1 MKRAHAQGARLR
13 PICRVLGLSLRTLER
28 WQASSDNEDR
38 RRGPLQGP
46 VNKLSTEECQ
56 SILHLCCSP
65 EFVDQTPRQI
75 VIRLA
80 DRGTYLASES
90 SFYRILRAH
99 ELLAHR
105 GKARAPRYVR
115 PKELLATRPNQV
127 WSWDITYLRTQV
139 VGIFFYLYLVMDIYS
154 RKILS
159 WHLDIRQSEKA
170 SSTLIKKT
178 CEQENVKE
186 NELFIHS
193 DNGGPMRGSTML
205 ATLQKLG
212 VIPSFSRP
220 HVSNDNAFSEALFK
234 TLKYHPIYPLHPFK
248 NLNEAK
254 SWVERFVSWYN
265 FEHLHSQISYV
276 TPQSRYLGEDRMI
289 LEKRSGVY
297 LEAKA
302 RTPQRW
308 SKNIRRWEAKPFV
321 VLNPLQVN
329 LLKDIQSDVPQR
341 NRHHS

>member
-1 MKRAHAQGARLR
+1 MKQAQAQGARLR

-28 WQASSDNEDR
+28 WQASLDQEDG
-38 RRGPLQGP
+38 RRGPIQGP
-46 VNKLSTEECQ
+46 ANKLKPEECQ
-56 SILHLCCSP
+56 HILTLCCSP

-90 SFYRILRAH
+90 SFYRLLRAH

-105 GKARAPRYVR
+105 GKARAPQNVR

-127 WSWDITYLRTQV
+127 WSWDITYLRTEV
-139 VGIFFYLYLVMDIYS
+139 VGMFFYLYLVMDIYS

-159 WHLDIRQSEKA
+159 WHLDVRQTEQA
-170 SSTLIKKT
+170 SSALMKRT

-234 TLKYHPIYPLHPFK
+234 TLKYHPIYPLKPFK
-248 NLNEAK
+248 TLDEAK
-254 SWVERFVSWYN
+254 IWVERFVQWYN

-276 TPQSRYLGEDRMI
+276 TPQSRYLGEDAAI
-289 LEKRSGVY
+289 LEKRNLVY

-302 RTPQRW
+302 KTPQRW

-321 VLNPLQVN
+321 VLNPLKVN
-329 LLKDIQSDVPQR
+329 PLQDIQSDVPR
-341 NRHHS
+341 RSRHLS